1 MARILNT
8 GFASA
13 IDVVNHI
20 SCQISCHSSRMV
32 CSRDAEHEYFSW
44 CLPCFIPSMWYCFRT
59 QTMQLLTHSGLS
71 QNQRSRTSVVWWLP
85 SGFPQWLSRKEST
98 YKAGDAG
105 DLASVPES
113 GGSPGGGDDNP
124 LRYRIPWAGEPGGL
138 QYLGSPRVR
147 NNWSDWGRGSK
158 GDVET
163 HAACCSN
170 KKKHFKT
177 VVEIVPGFT

>member
-124 LRYRIPWAGEPGGL
+124 LRYPCLENPMGWGAWWA
-138 QYLGSPRVR
+138 
-147 NNWSDWGRGSK
+147 
-158 GDVET
+158 T
-163 HAACCSN
+163 
-170 KKKHFKT
+170 
-177 VVEIVPGFT
+177 VPGVTKSQKQPKRLRPGI